1 MPFEALGLSP
11 RIAKA
16 VTQAG
21 YTEPTPIQT
30 KAIPQV
36 LTGHDVIGVA
46 QTGTGKTAAFVLPI
60 LEMLSKAGPSQKG
73 AARALIV
80 VPTRELVVQVE
91 QNIRKYGAHLQ
102 LRYAT
107 VFGGV
112 GEQPQIA
119 ALRRG
124 VDVIVATP
132 GRLLDLAGSGHVK
145 FDGIQIVVL
154 DEADR
159 MLDMGFL
166 PPIRQIMKRVPTKR
180 QTLLFSATFSAE
192 IEKTAAEFLT
202 SPRVVQAGKRA
213 NPAEGVTQFV
223 LKVGKEQKLSLLLH
237 LLIDSKLESVLVFS
251 RTKHG
256 ADKVARKLAASGV
269 PTATLHSN
277 RSQNQRL
284 EALRQF
290 KAGAV
295 RVLVATDIAARGIDV
310 QGISHVINFDFPPQ
324 PEDYVHRIGRTGR
337 AHAVGDALSF
347 ITSEDETALRALEKF
362 IGRGIPRMTP
372 EGFKPELLSGLTSSR
387 DLDENRPPRPGTFSR
402 GSRPQGRSGES
413 RSFGGGQGA
422 PRGTSRRSSG
432 EPGRPAQPS
441 RPSQQRHSFEPTAGR
456 PASGPSSRPAAR
468 RGNR

>member
-21 YTEPTPIQT
+21 YTEPTPIQN

-60 LEMLSKAGPSQKG
+60 LEMLSKVGPSQKG

-91 QNIRKYGAHLQ
+91 QNIRKYGAHLS
-102 LRYAT
+102 LRYAMIY
-107 VFGGV
+107 GGV

-124 VDVIVATP
+124 VDIIVATP
-132 GRLLDLAGSGHVK
+132 GRLLDLAGSGYVK

-223 LKVGKEQKLSLLLH
+223 LKVGKEQKLSLLLR
-237 LLIDSKLESVLVFS
+237 ISSSTRSSSRSWCFPGPS
-251 RTKHG
+251 TARTKW
-256 ADKVARKLAASGV
+256 
-269 PTATLHSN
+269 
-277 RSQNQRL
+277 
-284 EALRQF
+284 
-290 KAGAV
+290 
-295 RVLVATDIAARGIDV
+295 RG
-310 QGISHVINFDFPPQ
+310 
-324 PEDYVHRIGRTGR
+324 
-337 AHAVGDALSF
+337 
-347 ITSEDETALRALEKF
+347 
-362 IGRGIPRMTP
+362 
-372 EGFKPELLSGLTSSR
+372 
-387 DLDENRPPRPGTFSR
+387 
-402 GSRPQGRSGES
+402 
-413 RSFGGGQGA
+413 
-422 PRGTSRRSSG
+422 
-432 EPGRPAQPS
+432 
-441 RPSQQRHSFEPTAGR
+441 
-456 PASGPSSRPAAR
+456 SSRPAAFR
-468 RGNR
+468 RPLFTRIAARIRGWKRCGSSRPAQCESWWPPISRLAESTCRESPTSSTSTFRLSRKTTYIASAGPAARMPSATP